1 MDVVDD
7 PLTPKIKTPC
17 SRTSG
22 YSMHETHDKEYHKIE
37 KLTLS
42 FFVPLFP
49 LFPIAVLFISEDR
62 LSCFFFLSR
71 ESYTLKVQ
79 YY

>member
-7 PLTPKIKTPC
+7 PLTPKINIPC

-22 YSMHETHDKEYHKIE
+22 YGMHEPHNKESHKIE

-49 LFPIAVLFISEDR
+49 LFPVAVLYISEDR

-71 ESYTLKVQ
+71 ESYTLEVQ